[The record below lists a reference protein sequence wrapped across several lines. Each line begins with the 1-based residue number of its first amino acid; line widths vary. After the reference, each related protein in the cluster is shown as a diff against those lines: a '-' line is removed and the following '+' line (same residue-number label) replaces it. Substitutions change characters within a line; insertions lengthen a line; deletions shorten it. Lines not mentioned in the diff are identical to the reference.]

1 MDDFRAKITGELD
14 TSKIEEQLEKL
25 NGKKIKLDV
34 DTGNMK
40 KGVED
45 VDRQITTTTKVT
57 QSFG

>member
-34 DTGNMK
+34 DTGDTK
-40 KGVED
+40 KVL
-45 VDRQITTTTKVT
+45 RT
-57 QSFG
+57 